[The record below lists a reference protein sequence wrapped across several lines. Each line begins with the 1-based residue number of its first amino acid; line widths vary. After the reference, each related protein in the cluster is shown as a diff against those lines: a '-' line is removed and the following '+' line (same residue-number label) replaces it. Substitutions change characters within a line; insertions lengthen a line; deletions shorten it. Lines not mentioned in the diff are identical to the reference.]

1 MSMLGCMTARR
12 GDPTPEV
19 AADGAA
25 DVAGRLAAALERIAH
40 ARRALMQD
48 IATRTGLSAL
58 QAEIL
63 RHVHAS
69 GPTSG
74 SALAQE
80 FGVTTPT
87 ISDAIAA
94 LRHKGF
100 VEQRP
105 GVDARTRSAHLTP
118 SGLQVATRIDAR
130 SGPLPAGVRRGRTGR
145 ADRSARRDPRP
156 VGRGCPV
163 GRPLVRHV
171 PPPPCGPDTVGAL
184 RPPRGRAHSGDVAG
198 RLPRSRRRL
207 ASRPGY
213 TARSRPGAPSPDP
226 RAATPHRPPR

>member
-118 SGLQVATRIDAR
+118 SGLQVATRIDADLAPFR
-130 SGPLPAGVRRGRTGR
+130 QACAEAGPAGLAG
-145 ADRSARRDPRP
+145 ARRDPRSLA
-156 VGRGCPV
+156 RGGPV

-198 RLPRSRRRL
+198 RLPRSRSRL

>member
-1 MSMLGCMTARR
+1 MGMLDCMTARR
-12 GDPTPEV
+12 GDATAGM
-19 AADGAA
+19 AADLAA
-25 DVAGRLAAALERIAH
+25 GVAGRLAAALERIAH

-48 IATRTGLSAL
+48 IATRAGLSAL

-87 ISDAIAA
+87 VSDAIAA

-105 GVDARTRSAHLTP
+105 GVDARTRSVHLTP
-118 SGLQVATRIDAR
+118 SGLQVASRVDADLAPFR
-130 SGPLPAGVRRGRTGR
+130 QACAEAGPAGVTAALDVIHGLWREGVLSV
-145 ADRSARRDPRP
+145 DRSCATCRHHLAGPTPSGHCDLLGVALTPETLRVD
-156 VGRGCPV
+156 CPD
-163 GRPLVRHV
+163 H
-171 PPPPCGPDTVGAL
+171 A
-184 RPPRGRAHSGDVAG
+184 VA
-198 RLPRSRRRL
+198 
-207 ASRPGY
+207 
-213 TARSRPGAPSPDP
+213 
-226 RAATPHRPPR
+226 